1 MKDKTIEAL
10 RGSIEKWHNILHAD
24 GEDKGSDNCPLCTIF
39 LQARGSCTGCPIVEK
54 KSDFYMCH
62 NPEYQEWFAHQEDC
76 HWPNQKKIHL
86 RSSGERCPTC
96 RELAQAEYDF
106 LKDLLIDYLSYPAKS
121 DSTLVCSFCGST
133 PPNVNC
139 PQCHPEIKKSAS
151 SKEEEWEDIT
161 KDIKWETHKTM
172 REDSYYLCGMDGDSW
187 VIQFT
192 HKHGICINY
201 CNEISQ
207 DYKLEIC
214 DDEYFRILKRV

>member
-106 LKDLLIDYLSYPAKS
+106 LKDLLIEYLSYPPKKEEW
-121 DSTLVCSFCGST
+121 TCG
-133 PPNVNC
+133 C
-139 PQCHPEIKKSAS
+139 PQHGKSAG
-151 SKEEEWEDIT
+151 KKKEEWEDIT
-161 KDIKWETHKTM
+161 NKIEWGLYTFSSGNHWLDGIYIGETVVYFTGKEMVVYGHINDGIKIEVIKPDPEC
-172 REDSYYLCGMDGDSW
+172 RE
-187 VIQFT
+187 
-192 HKHGICINY
+192 
-201 CNEISQ
+201 E
-207 DYKLEIC
+207 
-214 DDEYFRILKRV
+214 FRILKRV